1 MKRIK
6 STMLSMLTVCALLLM
21 VACGA
26 QSTDSS
32 APTESTT
39 PAAQTANSSTDST
52 VTPDTQQ
59 QVELTISAA
68 ASLTDALN
76 EIKTS
81 YEGEPPNAKLNF
93 NFGASGALQR
103 QIEQGAPAD
112 VFISAS
118 ASNMKALV
126 EKSLVKDSK
135 TLLENDLVLVVPAKD
150 GVEIKALDDLKGDA
164 IKKIAIGIPDSV
176 PAGKYTKEAL
186 TNQQLWDELE
196 PKLVQAKDV
205 RQVLQYVAT
214 GNADAGFVYKTDALS
229 TTDTSISLTVDSKL
243 HSPITYPLG
252 IVAATSHEEEA
263 RQFYDYLQ
271 TEPALQV
278 LEKYG
283 FRKAE

>member
-6 STMLSMLTVCALLLM
+6 STMLCLLTVCALLMM

-26 QSTDSS
+26 QGRESS
-32 APTESTT
+32 APTESATL
-39 PAAQTANSSTDST
+39 AAQTTNSNTDSA
-52 VTPDTQQ
+52 VTPDVQ

-68 ASLTDALN
+68 ASLTDALI

-81 YEGEPPNAKLNF
+81 YEQEHPNSKLNF

-176 PAGKYTKEAL
+176 PAGKYTKETL
-186 TNQQLWDELE
+186 TNQKLWDELE

-229 TTDTSISLTVDSKL
+229 TTDTNISLTVDSKL

-252 IVAATSHEEEA
+252 MVAATSHEGEA

>member
-6 STMLSMLTVCALLLM
+6 STMFSMLTACALLLM

-26 QSTDSS
+26 QSTESS

-39 PAAQTANSSTDST
+39 LAAQTANSSSDST
-52 VTPDTQQ
+52 VTPDAQQ

-76 EIKTS
+76 ELKTS
-81 YEGEPPNAKLNF
+81 YEGEHSNAKLNF

-150 GVEIKALDDLKGDA
+150 GVEIKTLDDLKGDA

-252 IVAATSHEEEA
+252 IVAATSHEEDA

>member
-1 MKRIK
+1 MRRIK
-6 STMLSMLTVCALLLM
+6 STIGSLVAIWALVVL
-21 VACGA
+21 VACGS
-26 QSTDSS
+26 QSA
-32 APTESTT
+32 APAAPVKSDA
-39 PAAQTANSSTDST
+39 PAAQTTTENTAGTKA
-52 VTPDTQQ
+52 PDQQ

-76 EIKTS
+76 EIKTG
-81 YEGEPPNAKLNF
+81 YEQEHPNVKLNF

-118 ASNMKALV
+118 TSSMKAL
-126 EKSLVKDSK
+126 EGKALVKKSS
-135 TLLENDLVLVVPAKD
+135 TLLANDLVLVVPAKD
-150 GVEIKALDDLKGDA
+150 GVAIKKLDDLKGQD
-164 IKKIAIGIPDSV
+164 IKKVAIGIPDSV
-176 PAGKYTKEAL
+176 PAGKYAQEVL
-186 TNQQLWDELE
+186 TNQKLWSELE

-229 TTDTSISLTVDSKL
+229 TKDTSIALTVDSKL

-252 IVAATSHEEEA
+252 LVAATSHEEDA
-263 RQFYDYLQ
+263 SQFYDYLQ

-278 LEKYG
+278 MEKYG
-283 FRKAE
+283 FRKAN

>member
-1 MKRIK
+1 MRRIK
-6 STMLSMLTVCALLLM
+6 STIGSLVAIWALVVL
-21 VACGA
+21 VACGS
-26 QSTDSS
+26 QSA
-32 APTESTT
+32 APAASVEPAAT
-39 PAAQTANSSTDST
+39 AAQTTTENTEGTKA
-52 VTPDTQQ
+52 PDQQ

-76 EIKTS
+76 EIKTG
-81 YEGEPPNAKLNF
+81 YEREHPNVKLNF

-118 ASNMKALV
+118 TSSMKAL
-126 EKSLVKDSK
+126 EGKALVKKSS
-135 TLLENDLVLVVPAKD
+135 TLLANDLVLVVPAKD
-150 GVEIKALDDLKGDA
+150 GVALKKLDDLKGQD
-164 IKKIAIGIPDSV
+164 IKTVAIGIPDSV
-176 PAGKYTKEAL
+176 PAGKYAQEAL
-186 TNQQLWDELE
+186 TNQKLWSELE

-229 TTDTSISLTVDSKL
+229 TKDTRIALTVDSKL

-252 IVAATSHEEEA
+252 LVAATSHEEDA

-278 LEKYG
+278 MEKYG